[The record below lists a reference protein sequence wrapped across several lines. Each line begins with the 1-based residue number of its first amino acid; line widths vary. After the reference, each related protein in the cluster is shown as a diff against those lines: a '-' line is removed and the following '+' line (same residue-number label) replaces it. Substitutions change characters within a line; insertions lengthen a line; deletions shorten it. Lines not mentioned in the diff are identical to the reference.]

1 MTSMIIPRY
10 TPPLL
15 LSRSLEGLENVIPP
29 QGYSP
34 SNSNY
39 LSCKLD
45 KPLPDIP
52 RPTSCVYGPDTEAV
66 GSNESHLP
74 NCPRKTMLP
83 QPLPRTVSRAHSLC
97 SSKRYQKAF
106 LLLPTDG
113 DTGKDAQ
120 IHVRKRSLSLQSCGY
135 PSKPNPLLAA
145 SCGTIAGPTGL
156 YHPDLGW
163 SWVTKSRY
171 RSNSSCATH
180 GGSTTA
186 DPILPI
192 YATTV
197 GSIDPSLLPHA
208 LNIESIQHRH
218 GREESSE
225 SIFAA
230 VDDNVSKTCFCEV
243 SAECEKPEPDAGEVV
258 SNHQV
263 EQQRIMLPPST
274 SHLPMTILPK
284 NDRNA
289 PTPGTCPPRLEIQP
303 ESHYGNRTELY
314 SFSSDSSGY
323 DHNLN
328 ITPTPNN
335 TPTYHDFDRRRTKQ
349 LAVLTSDCQRYG
361 SKAWKTKQSRR
372 SSIFFRSRITKP
384 KTTQTSS
391 LSPALPSS
399 TANLRQYYRESHHRS
414 QCQLQSQFQQSSS
427 TLLPHRIKSFFSK
440 AFHIRFNA
448 SHSKP
453 SRPPRPPSLFPLRY
467 ILRSPPLP
475 PPQQQQWQQQQQLWQ
490 RQKQRKEQQ
499 KQQQKQGFKQQ
510 SMGGGA
516 LLRRSMSVMR
526 ERLGL
531 TGAERR
537 KMTLKDRIVII
548 GATDFAMMGEETAGG
563 WV

>member
-1 MTSMIIPRY
+1 MASMIIPRC

-52 RPTSCVYGPDTEAV
+52 RPTSRVYGPDTEAV
-66 GSNESHLP
+66 GSIESHLP
-74 NCPRKTMLP
+74 NCPRNTMLS
-83 QPLPRTVSRAHSLC
+83 QPPPRAVSRAHSLC
-97 SSKRYQKAF
+97 SSKRYQKA
-106 LLLPTDG
+106 LLLLSTDG
-113 DTGKDAQ
+113 DTGEDVQK
-120 IHVRKRSLSLQSCGY
+120 HVRKRSLSLQSCGY
-135 PSKPNPLLAA
+135 QSEPNPLLAA

-163 SWVTKSRY
+163 SLVTKSRY
-171 RSNSSCATH
+171 RSNSTCATH

-208 LNIESIQHRH
+208 LNIESIQHRQ
-218 GREESSE
+218 GREGSSE
-225 SIFAA
+225 SSFVA
-230 VDDNVSKTCFCEV
+230 VDDTVSETCLCEV
-243 SAECEKPEPDAGEVV
+243 SAECKKPEPDSGEVI
-258 SNHQV
+258 SNQQV
-263 EQQRIMLPPST
+263 EQPRIMWPPPT
-274 SHLPMTILPK
+274 GRLPMAILPK

-289 PTPGTCPPRLEIQP
+289 PTPGTCPPRLKIQP
-303 ESHYGNRTELY
+303 ESQYRNRTELY

-335 TPTYHDFDRRRTKQ
+335 TPTYHDLDRQRTKQ
-349 LAVLTSDCQRYG
+349 LAVLTSDYQRYG

-372 SSIFFRSRITKP
+372 SGIFFRSRITKP
-384 KTTQTSS
+384 KQTSS

-399 TANLRQYYRESHHRS
+399 TAHLRQYYRENHHRS
-414 QCQLQSQFQQSSS
+414 QYQLQSQFQPSSS
-427 TLLPHRIKSFFSK
+427 TLLPHRIKSFFSR
-440 AFHIRFNA
+440 AFHVRFDA

-467 ILRSPPLP
+467 ILRAPPLP
-475 PPQQQQWQQQQQLWQ
+475 PPQQQQWQRQQQQLRL

-499 KQQQKQGFKQQ
+499 KQQQKQ
-510 SMGGGA
+510 GGGA

-537 KMTLKDRIVII
+537 KMTLKDQIVIV